1 MNEEEDD
8 CQIIRVEQ
16 QHNKHCDSDT
26 VSIAG
31 SHSSSVSQ
39 HTNTSV
45 HYSHCSIT
53 SDGAGSVI
61 GDGAGSVVG
70 DGVGSV
76 VGDGAGSVIGDGAG
90 SVVGDGVG
98 SVVGDGAGSVIGDGA
113 GSVIGDGAGSV
124 IGDVVSVK
132 SEGSGSSRS
141 TSGKNSHS
149 SECMFM
155 H

>member
-61 GDGAGSVVG
+61 GDGVGSVVGDGAGSVIGDSAGSVIG

-76 VGDGAGSVIGDGAG
+76 VGDGAGSV
-90 SVVGDGVG
+90 V
-98 SVVGDGAGSVIGDGA
+98 
-113 GSVIGDGAGSV
+113 
-124 IGDVVSVK
+124 GDVVSVK